1 MSNPLAVTIIVEGL
15 TELLFVKDVLAP
27 HLAAKGVFIT
37 PIILSKPG
45 QKGGD
50 VRFVRVKN
58 DIARH
63 LKQRQDSYVSLLV
76 DYYGIGHDWPG
87 LDSVTPG
94 SSPNDIASTICQATQ
109 AAIDA
114 DLTEYRS
121 DKRFVPHIS
130 IHEFEALLFSEPA
143 ILAKSLGV
151 DREKIDAI
159 IEECGEPEAIDHSS
173 QTSPSKRIEGLHS
186 RFKKTSNGVAIA
198 RAIGIEKM
206 RSKCPVFNGWLER
219 LESLT
224 TRVSGVRPYDKRNR
238 DRAGHAEY

>member
-1 MSNPLAVTIIVEGL
+1 MSKPLTVTVIVEGP
-15 TELLFVKDVLAP
+15 TEQMFVKDVLAP
-27 HLAAKGVFIT
+27 YLAAKGLFAT

-63 LKQRQDSYVSLLV
+63 LKQRHDAYVSLLI

-87 LDSVTPG
+87 LDSVKPG
-94 SSPNDIASTICQATQ
+94 ASPKDIAFTICQATQ

-114 DLTEYRS
+114 DLAEYRS
-121 DKRFVPHIS
+121 KKRFVPHVA

-143 ILAKSLGV
+143 ILAKALDV
-151 DREKIDAI
+151 DRRQIDAI
-159 IEECGEPEAIDHSS
+159 IEECGEPEAIDNSP
-173 QTSPSKRIEGLHS
+173 QTAPSKRIEGLYS

-198 RAIGIEKM
+198 RTIGIEQM

-224 TRVSGVRPYDKRNR
+224 
-238 DRAGHAEY
+238 